1 LAAGSFNR
9 DDGQDAAHGTILPM
23 TTAVTSRNGR
33 RVRKPFLARL
43 ADHSEPYLYSAPALI
58 LIVAVMLVP
67 LVLGMSYAFR
77 DIQLL
82 NPFSGGFIGLDHFR
96 TLSQDKAFF
105 GALKNTL
112 WWTGA
117 SVALQFTFGLIL
129 ALLLD
134 KPFRGRGIVQ
144 ALVFLPWAVPS
155 FLAGLTWAWLFNPVI
170 GPLPHWLFA
179 LGLMQQPDNL
189 LSNPYY
195 AMWGPIIAN
204 VWWGIPFFAITLLA
218 ALQSIPRDL
227 YEAAS
232 IDGANWMQR
241 FLSITLPFLAP
252 TIAITVLLR
261 TVWVA
266 NFADLIVVMTG
277 GGPADRTQIVASYI
291 FTQAFKALD
300 FGYASAIALVLLV
313 LLLAYSMLIILL
325 RQTLLNKG

>member
-1 LAAGSFNR
+1 MTIVAHQKAAKPLR
-9 DDGQDAAHGTILPM
+9 KRIADA
-23 TTAVTSRNGR
+23 
-33 RVRKPFLARL
+33 
-43 ADHSEPYLYSAPALI
+43 SEPYLYSAPALI
-58 LIVAVMLVP
+58 LIVTVMLVP
-67 LVLGMSYAFR
+67 LVLGISYAFR

-96 TLSQDKAFF
+96 ALSQDQAFF
-105 GALKNTL
+105 RALRNTL

-117 SVALQFTFGLIL
+117 SVFLQFLFGLIL

-134 KPFRGRGIVQ
+134 KPFAGRGLAQ

-155 FLAGLTWAWLFNPVI
+155 FLAGLNWAWLFNPVI
-170 GPLPHWLFA
+170 GPLPHWMYA
-179 LGLMQQPDNL
+179 LGIMDAPNNI
-189 LSNPYY
+189 LSDPHL
-195 AMWGPIIAN
+195 AMWGPIVAN

-218 ALQSIPRDL
+218 ALQAIPRDL

-232 IDGANWMQR
+232 IDGAGPVQR

-252 TIAITVLLR
+252 TIAITILLR
-261 TVWVA
+261 TVWIS
-266 NFADLIVVMTG
+266 NFADLIVVMTN

-291 FTQAFKALD
+291 FTQAFKRLD

-313 LLLAYSMLIILL
+313 LLLAYSMLIVVL

>member
-1 LAAGSFNR
+1 LKQTAFER
-9 DDGQDAAHGTILPM
+9 REWELLQM
-23 TTAVTSRNGR
+23 TSITDTLDR
-33 RVRKPFLARL
+33 RHDRRPWLKRL
-43 ADHSEPYLYSAPALI
+43 ADASEPYLYSAPALI
-58 LIVAVMLVP
+58 LIIAVMLVP
-67 LVLGMSYAFR
+67 LAIGISYAFR

-82 NPFSGGFIGLDHFR
+82 NPFSGGFIGLEHFR
-96 TLSQDKAFF
+96 DLSKDKAFYW
-105 GALKNTL
+105 ALKNTL

-117 SVALQFTFGLIL
+117 SVVLQFIFGLIL

-134 KPFRGRGIVQ
+134 KPFFGRSIVQ

-155 FLAGLTWAWLFNPVI
+155 FLAGLNWSWLFNPVI
-170 GPLPHWLFA
+170 GPIPHWLYA
-179 LGLMQQPDNL
+179 MDLMSEPGNI
-189 LSNPYY
+189 LSDPNY

-218 ALQSIPRDL
+218 ALQAIPRDL

-232 IDGANWMQR
+232 IDGAGWFER
-241 FLSITLPFLAP
+241 FRSITLPFLAP

-261 TVWVA
+261 TVWVS

-291 FTQAFKALD
+291 FTQAFKRLD

-313 LLLAYSMLIILL
+313 LLLSYSMLIILL
-325 RQTLLNKG
+325 RQTLLNKD

>member
-1 LAAGSFNR
+1 MTSIADTLAGR
-9 DDGQDAAHGTILPM
+9 QD
-23 TTAVTSRNGR
+23 R
-33 RVRKPFLARL
+33 RPWLKRL
-43 ADHSEPYLYSAPALI
+43 ADASEPYLYSAPALI
-58 LIVAVMLVP
+58 LIIAVMLVP
-67 LVLGMSYAFR
+67 LAIGISYAFR

-96 TLSQDKAFF
+96 ALSKDTAFYW
-105 GALKNTL
+105 ALKNTL

-117 SVALQFTFGLIL
+117 SVALQFIFGLIL

-134 KPFRGRGIVQ
+134 KPFVGRSLVQ

-155 FLAGLTWAWLFNPVI
+155 FLAGLNWSWLFNPVI
-170 GPLPHWLFA
+170 GPIPHWLYA
-179 LGLMQQPDNL
+179 IGLMSEPSNI
-189 LSNPYY
+189 LSDPQY

-218 ALQSIPRDL
+218 ALQAIPRDL

-232 IDGANWMQR
+232 IDGAGWFER
-241 FLSITLPFLAP
+241 FRSITLPFLAP

-261 TVWVA
+261 TVWVS
-266 NFADLIVVMTG
+266 NFADLIIVMTG

-291 FTQAFKALD
+291 FTQAFKRLD

-325 RQTLLNKG
+325 RQSLLKD

>member
-1 LAAGSFNR
+1 MKTRVLPIRECPDATDGNQAMISAR
-9 DDGQDAAHGTILPM
+9 ADD
-23 TTAVTSRNGR
+23 R
-33 RVRKPFLARL
+33 RPLLERFAQ
-43 ADHSEPYLYSAPALI
+43 SMEPYLYSAPALI
-58 LIVAVMLVP
+58 LIVTIMLVP
-67 LVLGMSYAFR
+67 LALGMSYAFR

-96 TLSQDKAFF
+96 ALGQDQDFYR
-105 GALKNTL
+105 ALRNTL

-117 SVALQFTFGLIL
+117 SVFLQFVFGLIL

-134 KPFRGRGIVQ
+134 KPFAGRGLAQ

-155 FLAGLTWAWLFNPVI
+155 FLAGLNWAWLFNPVI
-170 GPLPHWLFA
+170 GPLPHWLHA
-179 LGLMQQPDNL
+179 LGLLSEPNNILSDPDL
-189 LSNPYY
+189 
-195 AMWGPIIAN
+195 AMWGPVAAN

-218 ALQSIPRDL
+218 ALQAIPRDL

-232 IDGANWMQR
+232 IDGAGPMQR

-261 TVWVA
+261 TVWIS
-266 NFADLIVVMTG
+266 NFADLIVVMTN

-291 FTQAFKALD
+291 FTQAFKRLD
-300 FGYASAIALVLLV
+300 FGYASAIALVLLA
-313 LLLAYSMLIILL
+313 LLLAYSLLIVLL

>member
-1 LAAGSFNR
+1 M
-9 DDGQDAAHGTILPM
+9 TI
-23 TTAVTSRNGR
+23 TADTLEMPHDR
-33 RVRKPFLARL
+33 RPWLRRL
-43 ADHSEPYLYSAPALI
+43 ADASEPYLYSAPSLI
-58 LIVAVMLVP
+58 LIIAVMLVP
-67 LVLGMSYAFR
+67 LVVGVSYAFR

-82 NPFSGGFIGLDHFR
+82 NPFSGGFVGMEHFR
-96 TLSQDKAFF
+96 ELSRDKAFY
-105 GALKNTL
+105 GALQNTL

-117 SVALQFTFGLIL
+117 SVILQFFFGLVL

-134 KPFRGRGIVQ
+134 KPFWGRGVVQ

-155 FLAGLTWAWLFNPVI
+155 FLAGLNWAWLFNPVI
-170 GPLPHWLFA
+170 GPMPHWLFA
-179 LGLMQQPDNL
+179 LGLMGEPGNI
-189 LSNPYY
+189 LSDPQY

-218 ALQSIPRDL
+218 ALQAIPRDL

-232 IDGANWMQR
+232 IDGAGWFQR
-241 FLSITLPFLAP
+241 FWSITLPFLAP
-252 TIAITVLLR
+252 TIAITVMLR
-261 TVWVA
+261 TVWIS

-291 FTQAFKALD
+291 FTQAFKRLD

-325 RQTLLNKG
+325 RQSLLARD